1 MVRSLSNRDWPY
13 RPKTP
18 IIKQAKVEAKT
29 VATKIVTKSIP
40 DFKNIKGT
48 KVTMNAKVKKVHT
61 QKIIFVLYV
70 ILFFSNKKKL

>member
-48 KVTMNAKVKKVHT
+48 KVTMNAKVKKSAHS
-61 QKIIFVLYV
+61 KNYFCSLCCIIF
-70 ILFFSNKKKL
+70 FK